1 MNLRVEITLDDGG
14 SYPNIQ
20 KAERRFDIGVP
31 WLPGD
36 HEAETSLVE
45 AIHALIS
52 FGGVIGELHEELTRK
67 YEAKLAADEI
77 EADKGQPASLPLTG
91 GE

>member
-1 MNLRVEITLDDGG
+1 MNLRVEITLDDGD
-14 SYPNIQ
+14 SYPNTQ

-31 WLPGD
+31 WRPGD

-52 FGGVIGELHEELTRK
+52 FGGIIGELHEELTQK
-67 YEAKLAADEI
+67 YQAKLA
-77 EADKGQPASLPLTG
+77 PAKPEQKDPPAGPHPTD